1 MGKVTWSPSSLRDIE
16 LIAQYISND
25 SPDRAALF
33 VSRIIEITERLEQF
47 PSSGRPIPEVDKQNY
62 REIIYSTYRIMYKI
76 EKDQILILNV
86 IHSARDWHPE

>member
-1 MGKVTWSPSSLRDIE
+1 MGKITWSPSSLRDIE
-16 LIAQYISND
+16 LISQYISAD
-25 SPDRAALF
+25 SPDRAVLF

-86 IHSARDWHPE
+86 IHSARDWYPE